1 MKKLITILL
10 ILTGFAV
17 KAQYPTGI
25 FIKPNNSF
33 GGQMNRLV
41 PDSTLYLPTA
51 CGVPTDTTWL
61 FSQGTSLVHPGWG
74 QKYPKAAVY
83 YDSCGHH
90 EYIWDPS
97 LQAWHVADSI
107 GGPGTT
113 YTADEVSLHLTGS
126 QFSIKSTYPGQS
138 SITTL
143 GTVTSGI
150 WNSTAIADA
159 YVASSANWNAKLG
172 STLNSAQIFV
182 GNGSNVATGVSMSG
196 AGSLSNTGAFS
207 LTSTISAGS
216 CTNCNLTYNAAGQL
230 TIAGNGSGGSGG
242 NPFADNTALVM
253 NNADNSRLLI
263 ISAGSIATSTT
274 RTLTAPNFNGIIATT
289 NNAQTI
295 SGVQTLSSPPILTG
309 LTGYVFGNGSSA
321 ITASSTIPTTAL
333 SGALQAAQEPA
344 HTSDVTNTA
353 GSLALTIAANAVT
366 NAKAA
371 QAPANTIKGNNTGS
385 TANETDLTPAQ
396 VVAMMPTINLNVL
409 RQGQPGDTPVAA
421 LSGNLMIAAIRDS
434 LAFHHVINPDGS
446 WTLYTPN
453 AGTGTVTSAALT
465 LPSFLSVTG
474 TPITTSGTF
483 TVTLAT
489 QSANTA
495 FGNFTGST
503 AAPTFGKLPLAAM
516 ATNTANTLTGYDGSG
531 NPTDVTA
538 GTGITISGGV
548 ISSSGGGSP
557 AGSNTQVQFNNS
569 GAFGASSGMTWSGS
583 VFTATAVTSTGDALI
598 HGLNFGLGH
607 SSVAHNTAGGLNAL
621 NANTTGD
628 YQTGIGASALAS
640 ETSGTWNTAVGGL
653 AGFSA
658 TTGNY
663 MVAVGQGACQNCNA
677 DYNVAIGVGAL
688 NTNTTHNDNTAVGGL
703 ALHSSDAYGNTAVG
717 KWSFTLNTSG
727 QHNTGIGLGAGSGV
741 VSGNENFAGGYLAL
755 DLAVGNSSQNTA
767 VGAYALQEA
776 QGPQNNTVVGWDAA
790 MQNTTLS
797 DTNSI
802 EIGSAAFGVIGTDH
816 YRLNT
821 IGIGNMIGYPL
832 STVTNTDATWSH
844 CILAGDS
851 LTNNSS
857 IQYISNTTAIG
868 HGLVI
873 AKSNAFY
880 LGTASQ
886 YFIIGNGG
894 VTTTV
899 RTAMANVAGSIVY
912 DNTLGGFFY
921 NNGSAWT
928 QFASGSA
935 GVTTVG
941 TFSGSSQTD
950 GASISGATITFGPA
964 DTTHPGMVTTGS
976 QTIAGTK
983 TFSNDLLINS
993 GNIRVGKGVSSG
1005 TQNTGMGTTVFNTA
1019 GSYSGCTAV
1028 GFDVL
1033 FNNTGNQN
1041 TGVGANALIFNTSG
1055 VNNVAVGYEASDA
1068 NTTGGNNT
1076 AVGWLAL
1083 FAGQTFSNNTALG
1096 YQTLK
1101 ANGASNNTAVGAS
1114 TLIANTT
1121 GTYNDGIGTGALG
1134 ALTVGNY
1141 NLGVGNLT
1149 ANHLDSGSNNIYL
1162 GNFVDVINHKDQGI
1176 MRLGSG
1182 VVGVGHLTL
1191 TNASGAVDSSQAIGI
1206 GKIPAYN
1213 SGIDVFGKWG
1223 LNTDSVAYTAATTST
1238 MTVLVADTNTSA
1250 GAAALKNGI
1259 IKRVPI
1265 SALTSSTSP
1274 FFVSTANGSAYTS
1287 STSSTAL
1294 VGTGTGSGGGTTT
1307 VPSSSLTVG
1316 RVIHLHG
1323 SFVYSTGVANTN
1335 FTLLTSGAVSGISI
1349 ALPISQTNAVC
1360 IWDVDVTIITT
1371 GSSGTCVFTGTLA
1384 FPGQTTNSAIVL
1396 ENSTGTTTSSINTT
1410 SGVDFEPFGIW
1421 TTASASNSIQ
1431 STSGFTIKV
1440 Q

>member
-1 MKKLITILL
+1 MSSPNNLKKLLL
-10 ILTGFAV
+10 PLLLFLAGYVRAQSPIYVPQSSAV
-17 KAQYPTGI
+17 TPYFPHLAAKSLKIPVYVDTAHALAAAGI
-25 FIKPNNSF
+25 
-33 GGQMNRLV
+33 
-41 PDSTLYLPTA
+41 
-51 CGVPTDTTWL
+51 
-61 FSQGTSLVHPGWG
+61 
-74 QKYPKAAVY
+74 
-83 YDSCGHH
+83 
-90 EYIWDPS
+90 
-97 LQAWHVADSI
+97 DSI
-107 GGPGTT
+107 GLIMKDLADSKVYIRDSNLVAGGHIWTLVGPGSGSGSGIIALTSDV
-113 YTADEVSLHLTGS
+113 TASGTGS
-126 QFSIKSTYPGQS
+126 VPATI
-138 SITTL
+138 
-143 GTVTSGI
+143 TSGAV
-150 WNSTAIADA
+150 T
-159 YVASSANWNAKLG
+159 NAKMANMNANTFKGNNTGSPAAPLDLSVTQAVALMLG
-172 STLNSAQIFV
+172 SNS
-182 GNGSNVATGVSMSG
+182 GY
-196 AGSLSNTGAFS
+196 LK
-207 LTSTISAGS
+207 
-216 CTNCNLTYNAAGQL
+216 
-230 TIAGNGSGGSGG
+230 GNGSG
-242 NPFADNTALVM
+242 V
-253 NNADNSRLLI
+253 
-263 ISAGSIATSTT
+263 
-274 RTLTAPNFNGIIATT
+274 
-289 NNAQTI
+289 
-295 SGVQTLSSPPILTG
+295 LSS
-309 LTGYVFGNGSSA
+309 A
-321 ITASSTIPTTAL
+321 TAVPTTDL

-344 HTSDVTNTA
+344 HTGDVTNTA
-353 GSLALTIAANAVT
+353 GSLALAIGTNIVT

-371 QAPANTIKGNNTGS
+371 QMAAETIKSNLTGGTANASDNTIASVAAAFPAVTTSAQGMAPASGGGTTNFLRADGTWAAPPSTGISDSGYNVLYAPLAGVPLAKTVSGTKRFTLYDTARLNGNPGAMVTEAGLS
-385 TANETDLTPAQ
+385 KALDSLTNL
-396 VVAMMPTINLNVL
+396 TINLNIL
-409 RQGQPGDTPVAA
+409 RLGQPGDTIDAA
-421 LSGNLMIAAIRDS
+421 LSGNLMTAAIRDS

-483 TVTLAT
+483 AVTLVA

-503 AAPTFGKLPLAAM
+503 AAPTFGKLTLAAM

-935 GVTTVG
+935 GVAAVG

-964 DTTHPGMVTTGS
+964 DATNPGMVTTGS